1 MIIRKAQMEELQK
14 VPLLAFENE
23 MVAHL
28 AEFSPALYQVIKDD
42 QMRVVV
48 RFGIE
53 KAEEY
58 GLTLRGPIRLFLE
71 LMLLFGS
78 HFDTDPQYPWA
89 VKILKTDA
97 PEMERAER
105 LHAQVLDYQEK
116 VSGPDGVNTRK
127 ALEELSVMAR
137 KPTPLSSD
145 NFETET
151 RQAMM
156 RAFPQ
161 KADYIGE
168 DAAAALMKE
177 GRAEAQ
183 KYNLPT
189 LRGEALIMILMF
201 AFGHGCTDDPLYP
214 WISRTLTDERI
225 VEPAAREERLEKKAL
240 TWLDH
245 VLDKPYQGE
254 RT

>member
-1 MIIRKAQMEELQK
+1 MIIRQTQIEELKK
-14 VPLLAFENE
+14 VPMLAFENE

-28 AEFSPALYQVIKDD
+28 AEFSPALYRVIKED

-58 GLTLRGPIRLFLE
+58 GFTFRGPIRLFLE

-89 VKILKTDA
+89 NSILKTDA
-97 PEMERAER
+97 PQMERADQ

-116 VSGPDGVNTRK
+116 VSGPNGVNTRK
-127 ALEELSVMAR
+127 ALEELSVIAR
-137 KPTPLSSD
+137 KPTPLSRD
-145 NFETET
+145 NFEAEA
-151 RQAMM
+151 RQAMN

-161 KADYIGE
+161 KAEYIGE
-168 DAAAALMKE
+168 DAATALMKE
-177 GRAEAQ
+177 GRDEAQ

-189 LRGEALIMILMF
+189 LRGEGLIMILMF

-214 WISRTLTDERI
+214 WISRTLTDEKI
-225 VEPAAREERLEKKAL
+225 IEPAAREERLEKKAL

-245 VLDKPYQGE
+245 VLDNKPREGE
-254 RT
+254 